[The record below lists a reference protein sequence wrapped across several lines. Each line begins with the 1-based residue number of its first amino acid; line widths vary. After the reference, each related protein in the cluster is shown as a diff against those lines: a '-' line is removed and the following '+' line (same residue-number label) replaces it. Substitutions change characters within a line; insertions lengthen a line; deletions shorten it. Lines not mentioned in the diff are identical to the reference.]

1 MYNSLYRTTL
11 ITLNSKRVNNIESC
25 GNKATYLTYNYENTL
40 GSMRM
45 HYTAFTYLIKYPNR
59 NLLFLKQIMNISQH
73 FDPCFNTHDKG
84 FFFIQS
90 AEKCSQNYN
99 LLVHGNF
106 SVKMNQYFTT
116 TTISA
121 VLLIIIPMGSC
132 LKCYV
137 CNNLRNTV
145 QVSLKIQCC
154 QLYFCY

>member
-1 MYNSLYRTTL
+1 
-11 ITLNSKRVNNIESC
+11 
-25 GNKATYLTYNYENTL
+25 
-40 GSMRM
+40 MRM

-59 NLLFLKQIMNISQH
+59 NLLFLKQIMHISQH
-73 FDPCFNTHDKG
+73 FDPYFNTHDKG
-84 FFFIQS
+84 FFIQS

-121 VLLIIIPMGSC
+121 VLLIMIPLGSC

-145 QVSLKIQCC
+145 QVSLKTVLPTIPWPIQ
-154 QLYFCY
+154 QNYFWVGNTLVSSTMHANRC